1 MELKESEIHFITEI
15 YKNKISKSELAL
27 LSDFI
32 FNWLQ
37 MFGVQII
44 QIFS

>member
-1 MELKESEIHFITEI
+1 MQLKEPEIHSITQI
-15 YKNKISKSELAL
+15 CKNKISKSELSL
-27 LSDFI
+27 LSNFI